1 RTAAIRIPA
10 GNPEARR
17 IEHRVAGGDVNPYLM
32 LAAILGAALTG
43 IEDEVEPAPPVNGNA
58 YAMDLPQ
65 IPTTWEAA
73 IDAFEN
79 SDILYRFLPKELIR
93 NLVQTKRQEL
103 HYLAELS
110 PEERVEL
117 YLDTV

>member
-1 RTAAIRIPA
+1 
-10 GNPEARR
+10 
-17 IEHRVAGGDVNPYLM
+17 M
-32 LAAILGAALTG
+32 LAAILGAALCG
-43 IEDEVEPAPPVNGNA
+43 LEDAKEPPPPVSGNA

-65 IPTTWEAA
+65 IPASWDQA

-79 SDILYRFLPKELIR
+79 SDTLYRFLPKELIR

-103 HYLAELS
+103 HYIAELS

>member
-1 RTAAIRIPA
+1 
-10 GNPEARR
+10 
-17 IEHRVAGGDVNPYLM
+17 VNPYLM
-32 LAAILGAALTG
+32 LAAILGAALSG
-43 IEDEVEPAPPVNGNA
+43 LEDEMEPPPPVTGNA

-65 IPTTWEAA
+65 IPASWEAA

-79 SDILYRFLPKELIR
+79 SDVLYRFLPKELVR

-103 HYLAELS
+103 HYLAELT